1 MTSSLKVKVINTD
14 IQEFNVEGPVE
25 TIIDEFKFT
34 YLLLEEPTA
43 TSGGGFPTLAVLS
56 WTDCDIRCG
65 MFDDQNGFFF
75 EFDGDT
81 LNCVRRSSVQ
91 QVPGR
96 VSVTKDSHVV
106 SGTDTMF
113 TSQLSPAD
121 HVVIRGMTYKVVKIT
136 SDTQITI
143 QPSYRGVSNSDVII
157 TKTVDTK
164 VPQTQWNLD
173 KADGLGKSGYVLD
186 LSKIQ
191 MCYMDY
197 SWYGA
202 GKIRFGFKDSHG
214 HVKYFHEFKHNNKLT
229 ESYFRSG
236 NLPARY
242 EIENGDLPTYVGTL
256 FHWGTSVIM
265 DGMFQDDEAYLF
277 TASGNPLKFT
287 NSSGTSASSNS
298 NSTITESYRSY
309 WTREYFIR
317 IPFPSA
323 DANNLTVNTN
333 IYNAS
338 VANGYF
344 TSGRPINTRTYTS
357 GTTHFVYVQYYQ
369 GTTRYFPRNYYSAIN
384 SALGNPAVPS
394 GTSMNIGSP
403 ATNQVNLIPL
413 NIPLVSIRLAPS
425 VDSSI
430 TGALG
435 EREIINRMQL
445 ALDSVGILTTHETEI
460 SLILNPSLSTDTFE
474 NVDDPSLCQLVRHA
488 SDDTVSGGS
497 QILSFRAAG
506 AGNGET
512 SSTTFDLS
520 RISSLGNSILGG
532 DGIYPNGPDLLT
544 VVANIVDSGGV
555 SNANPYQI
563 SARITWS
570 ESQA

>member
-1 MTSSLKVKVINTD
+1 MYLEQIRC
-14 IQEFNVEGPVE
+14 
-25 TIIDEFKFT
+25 
-34 YLLLEEPTA
+34 LLL
-43 TSGGGFPTLAVLS
+43 SCLS
-56 WTDCDIRCG
+56 
-65 MFDDQNGFFF
+65 
-75 EFDGDT
+75 
-81 LNCVRRSSVQ
+81 
-91 QVPGR
+91 
-96 VSVTKDSHVV
+96 
-106 SGTDTMF
+106 
-113 TSQLSPAD
+113 AD

-277 TASGNPLKFT
+277 TASGNSLKFT

-317 IPFPSA
+317 IPFPAA

-357 GTTHFVYVQYYQ
+357 GILHTLFT
-369 GTTRYFPRNYYSAIN
+369 
-384 SALGNPAVPS
+384 
-394 GTSMNIGSP
+394 
-403 ATNQVNLIPL
+403 
-413 NIPLVSIRLAPS
+413 
-425 VDSSI
+425 SSI
-430 TGALG
+430 TKELLVTSHVTTTL
-435 EREIINRMQL
+435 QL
-445 ALDSVGILTTHETEI
+445 TLHWVTQQ
-460 SLILNPSLSTDTFE
+460 F
-474 NVDDPSLCQLVRHA
+474 Q
-488 SDDTVSGGS
+488 
-497 QILSFRAAG
+497 
-506 AGNGET
+506 
-512 SSTTFDLS
+512 
-520 RISSLGNSILGG
+520 
-532 DGIYPNGPDLLT
+532 
-544 VVANIVDSGGV
+544 VVL
-555 SNANPYQI
+555 
-563 SARITWS
+563 R
-570 ESQA
+570 